1 MDVKCYREQN
11 RKARRILM
19 FVNAIEKTDED
30 RNEKLSHANRQLALL
45 TEANRELILDIERVI
60 KEKAWEFEQ

>member
-19 FVNAIEKTDED
+19 FVNAIEKIDED
-30 RNEKLSHANRQLALL
+30 RSEKLSHANRQLALL
-45 TEANRELILDIERVI
+45 TEANRELILYIEHVI
-60 KEKAWEFEQ
+60 KERAWEFVK

>member
-19 FVNAIEKTDED
+19 FVNAIKNTDKD
-30 RNEKLSHANRQLALL
+30 RNEKLSHANIQLALL

-60 KEKAWEFEQ
+60 KERAWEFVK

>member
-1 MDVKCYREQN
+1 
-11 RKARRILM
+11 M